1 MKLLTNHIMS
11 KEIYEKYLRFN
22 KQNEI
27 NRNPKLKFCP
37 VPNCEGFLEKNK
49 IDVDTLVKCAVCDTY
64 ACFMC
69 LNPPHPGETCDTKLE
84 KEYHNWATPK

>member
-22 KQNEI
+22 KHNEI

-37 VPNCEGFLEKNK
+37 TPNCEGFLEKIEN
-49 IDVDTLVKCAVCDTY
+49 D
-64 ACFMC
+64 
-69 LNPPHPGETCDTKLE
+69 
-84 KEYHNWATPK
+84 